1 MKIKMVTNNVSIF
14 YWIGCIILHE
24 LYNNRK
30 IISLV
35 TQHFSTISQVTLL
48 IWSIDCDWCIIK
60 LVFVVGLGKNDV
72 LPIITDHSNNCEKY
86 YVYDVIHN
94 RLQEP

>member
-1 MKIKMVTNNVSIF
+1 MCLFF

-24 LYNNRK
+24 LYNNRI

-48 IWSIDCDWCIIK
+48 IWLIDCDWCIIK

-72 LPIITDHSNNCEKY
+72 LPIITDHINSCEKN

>member
-35 TQHFSTISQVTLL
+35 TTFFNYFTSHTTDMV
-48 IWSIDCDWCIIK
+48 DWLW
-60 LVFVVGLGKNDV
+60 LVHNKTCVCSRLRKKWCS
-72 LPIITDHSNNCEKY
+72 SNY
-86 YVYDVIHN
+86 N
-94 RLQEP
+94 RSYQQLWKILCLWRYS